1 MDAGESVSPL
11 SRFPKPHRRV
21 LRMLHPARPLPEPEW
36 LPRTDLAVRLDR
48 AVAGVGPRG
57 MPVAGAQPAGSDA
70 APAILDA
77 LKGFVAH
84 ERARI
89 VDLHR
94 SGAGGLE
101 VVHELSDLVDTVV
114 THLHRRAHLGS
125 PERVRAET
133 EGVAVLALGGYGRRE
148 LNPGSDVDLM
158 FLFPRR
164 VDPYLQA
171 ILDHVLYT
179 LWDLGLPVGHS
190 TRSLADC
197 LALAEADLSS
207 LTAMLE
213 SRFLGGHRAPCV
225 RFQEKLGKLI
235 SGRRAA
241 RFVAEKR
248 AEWDR
253 RHKKHGGSLYLQ
265 EPNIK
270 ESCGGLRD
278 LHAAFWM
285 ARARHRAGDLDGLR
299 RAGILSRAEWDEC
312 RAALDFLLRLR
323 TELHLQSGGKHD
335 VLTLSLQE
343 PVARGLGHAGLGEG
357 HAVEHLMRHYYL
369 HARTLHLIAER
380 ISERCAEGRSQME
393 VMMKKLAAR
402 DIGDGFTEIGR
413 QIHARGNAP
422 EVFREDPVRLLKIF
436 WTALQTG
443 YALSREARE
452 LVRGDLHLIDDE
464 FRRSGRALASFLAIL
479 REPAGVAGTLRGMH
493 ELGVLTA
500 YIPEFGRITCQ
511 VQYDYHHKY
520 TVDEHTFIALEGL
533 ETLFGDGD
541 GHHDE
546 FRAIARELKKPDIF
560 RLAVLFHDIG
570 KGEGSGHVQR
580 GVALAGE
587 ILARMGLPEEGV
599 DTVRFLVA
607 HHLTMAHIAER
618 RDLDDEP
625 MIIEFAQRVKTVDL
639 LKMLYLL
646 TYLDIRAVGPD
657 VWTEWKGSLLWELF
671 LRTHAILT
679 RGVPESEEELRKA
692 AALRGQLVADL
703 GPEFGAGA
711 VERHLDLM
719 PPRYLLTTMRS
730 KVATHLRLV
739 AEVQDGV
746 EVSSRW
752 AAYGAAGY
760 AELAVCSFGRPG
772 RFAQIVGCL
781 TANGANILSAQVYT
795 RRDGMMI
802 RNFQVDDGRGAA
814 ITDSKIQERVREDLH
829 RVVRGE
835 AEVRDLIRSRRRDVL
850 VRPARRGQVMPTRV
864 EFDNFVSE
872 SHTVIDIRT
881 QDRPGL
887 LYIISSTLSALGVD
901 LSLAKIATEADQV
914 IDVFYVTEADGRKV
928 TDEARMAEVRTTLE
942 HAIAEGLL

>member
-1 MDAGESVSPL
+1 
-11 SRFPKPHRRV
+11 
-21 LRMLHPARPLPEPEW
+21 MLQQPRPLPEPEW
-36 LPRTDLAVRLDR
+36 PPRTDRAVRLDR
-48 AVAGVGPRG
+48 AMAAAGVGAP
-57 MPVAGAQPAGSDA
+57 AGALGP
-70 APAILDA
+70 APAPLEA

-94 SGAGGLE
+94 AGAGGLQ
-101 VVHELSDLVDTVV
+101 VVHELSDLMDTVV
-114 THLHRRAHLGS
+114 AHLHRRAYLAS

-164 VDPYLQA
+164 VDAYLQA

-190 TRSLADC
+190 TRSLEDC
-197 LALAEADLSS
+197 LALAEVDLSS

-213 SRFLGGHRAPCV
+213 GRFLGGHRAACQ
-225 RFQEKLGKLI
+225 RLQERLGKVM

-241 RFVAEKR
+241 RFVAEKQ

-253 RHKKHGGSLYLQ
+253 RYRKYGGSLYLQ
-265 EPNIK
+265 EPNVK

-278 LHAAFWM
+278 LHAALWM
-285 ARARHRAGDLDGLR
+285 ARVRHRVGDLDGLR
-299 RAGILSRAEWDEC
+299 RAGLLSRAEWEEC
-312 RAALDFLLRLR
+312 CAALDFLLRLR

-335 VLTLSLQE
+335 VLALSLQE
-343 PVARGLGHAGLGEG
+343 ATARGLGYTDRGEL
-357 HAVEHLMRHYYL
+357 HAVEHLMGHYYL
-369 HARTLHLIAER
+369 HARALHLIAER
-380 ISERCAEGRSQME
+380 ISERCVEARSQME
-393 VMMKKLAAR
+393 VVMKKLAAR
-402 DIGDGFTEIGR
+402 DIGDGFTEVRR
-413 QIHARGNAP
+413 QIHARGDAP
-422 EVFREDPVRLLKIF
+422 AVLREDPVRLIKIF
-436 WTALQTG
+436 WTAQQTG
-443 YALSREARE
+443 YDLSPEVKD
-452 LVRGDLHLIDDE
+452 LVRDHLHLIDDD

-479 REPAGVAGTLRGMH
+479 REPAGAARALHSMH

-500 YIPEFGRITCQ
+500 YIPEFARITCQ
-511 VQYDYHHKY
+511 VQFDFYHKY
-520 TVDEHTFIALEGL
+520 TVDEHTFMALEGL
-533 ETLFGDGD
+533 EALYGEGDGRP
-541 GHHDE
+541 DE
-546 FRAIARELKKPDIF
+546 FRAIARELKKPEVF

-587 ILARMGLPEEGV
+587 ILARMGLPEEDV
-599 DTVRFLVA
+599 EAVRFLVA
-607 HHLTMAHIAER
+607 HHLTMAHMAER

-625 MIIEFAQRVKTVDL
+625 MIIEFAQRLKEVDL

-692 AALRGQLVADL
+692 AALRAQLVADL
-703 GPEFGAGA
+703 GPEFGTHA
-711 VERHLDLM
+711 VEQHLDLM
-719 PPRYLLTTMRS
+719 PPRYLLTTS
-730 KVATHLRLV
+730 KTKVATHLRLV
-739 AEVQDGV
+739 AEVQGGG

-752 AAYGAAGY
+752 AAYPLAGY

-795 RRDGMMI
+795 RGDGLVI
-802 RNFQVDDGRGAA
+802 RNFQVSAERGAA
-814 ITDSKIQERVREDLH
+814 MADERVWERVREDLGE
-829 RVVRGE
+829 VVRGE
-835 AEVRDLIRSRRRDVL
+835 VEVRDLIRSRRRDVL
-850 VRPARRGQVMPTRV
+850 VRPARRGRAMPTRV

-872 SHTVIDIRT
+872 THTIIDVRT

-887 LYIISSTLSALGVD
+887 LYIISSTLSALGLD
-901 LSLAKIATEADQV
+901 LSLAKIATEGDQV

-928 TDEARMAEVRTTLE
+928 EDDARMAEVRGALE
-942 HAIAEGLL
+942 RAIAEGLL